1 MLFRSDPAH
10 VPQPADVRAGAW
22 PRAPDRCPPPLLP
35 RQPKLLPD
43 LHLSPGEATHGTV
56 RLARPGGRTP
66 APSAPCPPEPHVP
79 DPPPPRPPPRRQPD
93 RTSSPP
99 TPVTR
104 RAVGTV
110 DARGATE
117 TVEAGVSSGAGTV
130 AEVGTPEPAPRRR
143 ALSPLNPPLV
153 ALATTVLFLLG
164 LLAYVVMSSDAS
176 APPADDR
183 PQLTEVAP
191 IALHGD

>member
-1 MLFRSDPAH
+1 MAQFDLL
-10 VPQPADVRAGAW
+10 VRVAERRHH
-22 PRAPDRCPPPLLP
+22 PRRAPRSRMSPIRPLLA
-35 RQPKLLPD
+35 R
-43 LHLSPGEATHGTV
+43 
-56 RLARPGGRTP
+56 RPGGSPTGR
-66 APSAPCPPEPHVP
+66 AAH
-79 DPPPPRPPPRRQPD
+79 RPPSRAADADGAAPVRQNG
-93 RTSSPP
+93 
-99 TPVTR
+99 
-104 RAVGTV
+104 AAGTV